1 MLMRR
6 VNEMRQIKKNK
17 CSVLNLV
24 LKRKWYDM
32 IASGDKKEE
41 YRESKMYWW
50 TRIGRWMANSIPDG
64 DAFDILFGEKKPK
77 VVAFSLGYN
86 KADMFFVVDTVLD
99 PDAKYPERTCHPEWG
114 EPGFPHYVI
123 KLGERVELVE

>member
-1 MLMRR
+1 MVRLNR
-6 VNEMRQIKKNK
+6 NK

-32 IASGDKKEE
+32 IASGEKREE
-41 YRESKMYWW
+41 YRESKKHWW
-50 TRIGRWMANSIPDG
+50 TRIGGWMADSIPHGDG
-64 DAFDILFGEKKPK
+64 FDVMFGEHKTM
-77 VVAFSLGYN
+77 VVAFSLGYR
-86 KADMFFVVDTVLD
+86 KADMFFVVDVVLD

-114 EPGFPHYVI
+114 EPDFPHYVI

>member
-1 MLMRR
+1 MKMVRLKI
-6 VNEMRQIKKNK
+6 NE

-32 IASGDKKEE
+32 IASGEKKEE
-41 YRESKMYWW
+41 YRESKKHWW

-64 DAFDILFGEKKPK
+64 DRFDVIFGENKPM
-77 VVAFSLGYN
+77 VVAFSLGYR
-86 KADMFFVVDTVLD
+86 KADMFFVVDIVLD
-99 PDAKYPERTCHPEWG
+99 PDAKYPDRTCHPEWG
-114 EPGFPHYVI
+114 EPDFPHYVI